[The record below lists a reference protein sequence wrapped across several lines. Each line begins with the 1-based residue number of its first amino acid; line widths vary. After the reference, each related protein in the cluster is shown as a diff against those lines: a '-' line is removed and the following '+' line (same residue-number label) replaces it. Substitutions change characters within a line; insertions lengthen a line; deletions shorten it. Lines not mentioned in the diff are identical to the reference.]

1 MSTPDALPTEIAL
14 ITLLLSK
21 FQVYSTSLHHY
32 YHRPITFS
40 VNYAPHGIDQYPV
53 IISQEVLLSIGLAP
67 YTRTVQP
74 HTASVTQSSI
84 ATSSLDF
91 YQFPRAYFHFNRMRQ
106 ESWDP
111 LMAVLRLLRT
121 IDYYYMSSFLLYQ

>member
-1 MSTPDALPTEIAL
+1 MSTPDALPTEITL
-14 ITLLLSK
+14 IALLLSK
-21 FQVYSTSLHHY
+21 FQVYSTFLRHY

-40 VNYAPHGIDQYPV
+40 VNYTPHGIDQYPA
-53 IISQEVLLSIGLAP
+53 IISQEVLLSIGLVP

-74 HTASVTQSSI
+74 HTASVTRSSI

-91 YQFPRAYFHFNRMRQ
+91 YQFPQAYFHFNRTCQ

-111 LMAVLRLLRT
+111 LTAVLRPSLIIMKQL
-121 IDYYYMSSFLLYQ
+121 SE